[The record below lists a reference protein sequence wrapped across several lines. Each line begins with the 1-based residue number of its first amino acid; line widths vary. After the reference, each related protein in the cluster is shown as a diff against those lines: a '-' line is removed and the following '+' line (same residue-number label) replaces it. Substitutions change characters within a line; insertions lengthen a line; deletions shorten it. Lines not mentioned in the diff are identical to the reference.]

1 LSDRSPSAQDLTIM
15 MTEIVG
21 SAALRRV
28 RRDRDADD
36 ILAFQ
41 AQIVYDKVIAFGRRA
56 QVPGWAA
63 YGYQS
68 ARTAPVGH
76 SPTWFDA

>member
-1 LSDRSPSAQDLTIM
+1 MSDRSPSAQDLTIM

-41 AQIVYDKVIAFGRRA
+41 AQIVYDKVIAFGGRA
-56 QVPGWAA
+56 QVPG
-63 YGYQS
+63 
-68 ARTAPVGH
+68 
-76 SPTWFDA
+76 